1 MALDYSKLSDDELDA
16 IANDD
21 YSRLSDATLRA
32 ITRDPGAQSAPA
44 AEPSMDFTT
53 QALSAGRKVAPQLA
67 QGAVNTAKFGADVA
81 VGQVKDYAN
90 IGKILY
96 QNASLDNVGQFLKE
110 PVTNTGKAI
119 GAYVAGHPTLS
130 NITGSTP
137 QQAVAALGRGAGNVA
152 NFGRTLAAGAVMP
165 ESAFLLPYQMAAYEQ
180 EKIQQNPNAPGLE
193 RNPYAMAY
201 RGEAPTQGAAG
212 AMNQRRAVMSMPITG
227 VTAEEKR
234 ILEEDQ
240 KRRLEM
246 LTRYEAAKRIIGPRQ

>member
-21 YSRLSDATLRA
+21 YSRLSDKTLRA
-32 ITRDPGAQSAPA
+32 ITRDPGAKSAP
-44 AEPSMDFTT
+44 EPSMDFTT
-53 QALSAGRKVAPQLA
+53 QAVRAGVEVAPQVGSAAA
-67 QGAVNTAKFGADVA
+67 QTAKFGGGLVSS
-81 VGQVKDYAN
+81 QVKDYAT

-110 PVTNTGKAI
+110 PVANTGKAI

-180 EKIQQNPNAPGLE
+180 EKIQQDPNAPGLE

-227 VTAEEKR
+227 VNAEEKR
-234 ILEEDQ
+234 MLEEDQ

-246 LTRYEAAKRIIGPRQ
+246 LTRYEAAKRIIGPR